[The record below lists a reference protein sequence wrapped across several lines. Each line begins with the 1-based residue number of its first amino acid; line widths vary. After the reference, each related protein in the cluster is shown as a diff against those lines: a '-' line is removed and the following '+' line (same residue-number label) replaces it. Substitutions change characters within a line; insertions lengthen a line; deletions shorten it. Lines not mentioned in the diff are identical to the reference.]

1 MNSIKTTKT
10 RATSQR
16 LHCTT
21 AFLILLIGSSATAF
35 AEGGAPAANSQVSI
49 RATHLLGFEGA
60 KDNSTGTLTIAGDAL
75 QFQNTGKPATQ
86 VKIES
91 IQDVSLG
98 DQSKQVGGLPMTL
111 GKAAVPFGG
120 GRAVSLFAHKK
131 YDTVT
136 LEYQDAQGGFHGA
149 IFELNKGQGEALK
162 DELAAAKGARVTN
175 NDHTKQSTAEVSSDN
190 K

>member
-1 MNSIKTTKT
+1 MNTLHITKT
-10 RATSQR
+10 RATLPNLR
-16 LHCTT
+16 YTMW
-21 AFLILLIGSSATAF
+21 FLILLIGFSAAAS
-35 AEGGAPAANSQVSI
+35 AEDGAPAANSQVSI
-49 RATHLLGFEGA
+49 RATHLLGFERA
-60 KDNSTGTLTIAGDAL
+60 KDNSTGTLTIVGDAL
-75 QFQNTGKPATQ
+75 QFQKNGKPATQ

-98 DQSKQVGGLPMTL
+98 GQSKQVGGLPMTL

-136 LEYQDAQGGFHGA
+136 LEYRDALGGFHGA
-149 IFELNKGQGEALK
+149 IFRLNKGHGEAFK
-162 DELAAAKGARVTN
+162 DELVAKGARVTN
-175 NDHTKQSTAEVSSDN
+175 NANGKQSTAEVSSDN

>member
-1 MNSIKTTKT
+1 MNSTNTIKT
-10 RATSQR
+10 RATSQTR
-16 LHCTT
+16 RTA
-21 AFLILLIGSSATAF
+21 AFLILLIGTSAAAI
-35 AEGGAPAANSQVSI
+35 AEDGTAPATSQASI

-60 KDNSTGTLTIAGDAL
+60 KDNSTGTLTIVGDAL
-75 QFQNTGKPATQ
+75 QFQKSGKPATQ

-149 IFELNKGQGEALK
+149 IFQLNKGQGEAFK
-162 DELAAAKGARVTN
+162 DELVAKGARVTN
-175 NDHTKQSTAEVSSDN
+175 NDNTKQSTAEVSSDN

>member
-1 MNSIKTTKT
+1 MNSIKAKMKT
-10 RATSQR
+10 RATSVK
-16 LHCTT
+16 LHCTA
-21 AFLILLIGSSATAF
+21 AFLILLVGASAAAF
-35 AEGGAPAANSQVSI
+35 AEDGSAAAKSQVSI
-49 RATHLLGFEGA
+49 RATHLLGFEGV
-60 KDNSTGTLTIAGDAL
+60 KDNSTGTLTIAGDEL
-75 QFQNTGKPATQ
+75 RFQKNGKPASQ

-98 DQSKQVGGLPMTL
+98 DQSKQVGGLPMTV

-136 LEYQDAQGGFHGA
+136 LEYVDSQGGAHGA
-149 IFELNKGQGEALK
+149 IFQLNKGQGKTLK
-162 DELAAAKGARVTN
+162 DELVAKGARVADKDN
-175 NDHTKQSTAEVSSDN
+175 TKQSAAEVSSEN

>member
-1 MNSIKTTKT
+1 MNSTKTIKT
-10 RATSQR
+10 RATSQTLR
-16 LHCTT
+16 T
-21 AFLILLIGSSATAF
+21 AALLILLIGTSAAAIAEDGTA
-35 AEGGAPAANSQVSI
+35 PANSQASI
-49 RATHLLGFEGA
+49 RTTHLLGFEGA
-60 KDNSTGTLTIAGDAL
+60 KDNSTGTLTIVGGAL
-75 QFQNTGKPATQ
+75 QFQKSGKPATQ

-149 IFELNKGQGEALK
+149 IFQLNKGQGEAFK
-162 DELAAAKGARVTN
+162 DELVAKGARVTN
-175 NDHTKQSTAEVSSDN
+175 NDNTKQSTAEVSSDN